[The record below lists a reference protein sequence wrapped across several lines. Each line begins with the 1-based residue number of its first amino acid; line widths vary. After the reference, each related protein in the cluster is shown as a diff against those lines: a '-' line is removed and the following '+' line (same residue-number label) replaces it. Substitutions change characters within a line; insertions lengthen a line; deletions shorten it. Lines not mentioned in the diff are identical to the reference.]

1 MKMLIIKPSSLG
13 DIIHTLPFLKA
24 VKDSFPD
31 AGIDWVIS
39 SNLKGLIENNP
50 LINEVIVFDKD
61 AWKKIKNLPGTINE
75 ISLLKKILKS
85 KKYDIAVDLQGLLRS
100 GIITYYTPAG
110 TKIGFAGAREGS
122 RFFYNRKISAE
133 GSSHAVDKNLEIAR
147 AIGAKKGKVD
157 FPLTIDEVS
166 KERVEKLINDVK
178 EYVVVAPSARW
189 VTKIW
194 PAERFASLIR
204 KINLPCVITGG
215 KGDREI
221 AQHIMELSNDK
232 QMDNSPGSSLK
243 LRGERGVTEP
253 ETHIFNLAG
262 KTDLKELVA
271 LIAGARAVVSNDSGP
286 MHVAAAFDK
295 PLVALF
301 GPTDP
306 AKTGP
311 YGWQKNGNF
320 RVIRSGVPC
329 SPCFKK
335 KCGNFICMDNI
346 SVDDVYE
353 AIKEYL

>member
-31 AGIDWVIS
+31 AMIDWVIS
-39 SNLKGLIENNP
+39 RNLKGLIENNP

-61 AWKKIKNLPGTINE
+61 SWKKMKNLPGTINE
-75 ISLLKKILKS
+75 MSLLKKILKS
-85 KKYDIAVDLQGLLRS
+85 RKYDIAVDLQGLLRS

-110 TKIGFAGAREGS
+110 TKIGFADAREGS
-122 RFFYNRKISAE
+122 RFFYDRKISAE
-133 GSSHAVDKNLEIAR
+133 GSFHAVDKNLAIAG
-147 AIGAKKGKVD
+147 AIGAKKGKVK
-157 FPLTIDEVS
+157 FPLTIDNTS
-166 KERVEKLINDVK
+166 RERVKKLTNNVN
-178 EYVVVAPSARW
+178 EYVVIAPSARW
-189 VTKIW
+189 ITKIW
-194 PAERFASLIR
+194 PAEHFASLIR

-221 AQHIMELSNDK
+221 AQKIMEGIKTVNTSFSHRK
-232 QMDNSPGSSLK
+232 
-243 LRGERGVTEP
+243 GVLQYAPTN
-253 ETHIFNLAG
+253 IINLTG

-271 LIAGARAVVSNDSGP
+271 LIEGATAVVSNDSGP
-286 MHVAAAFDK
+286 MHIAAAFNK

-311 YGWQKNGNF
+311 YGWQKNENF
-320 RVIRSGVPC
+320 RVVRSGVPC

-335 KCGNFICMDNI
+335 KCGNFRCMENI

>member
-31 AGIDWVIS
+31 TRIDWVIS
-39 SNLKGLIENNP
+39 RNLKGLVENNP

-61 AWKKIKNLPGTINE
+61 SWKKIKNLPGTINE
-75 ISLLKKILKS
+75 MSLLKKILKS

-110 TKIGFAGAREGS
+110 TKIGFADAREGS

-133 GSSHAVDKNLEIAR
+133 GSFHAVDKNLEIAR
-147 AIGAKKGKVD
+147 AIGAKKGKVG
-157 FPLTIDEVS
+157 FPLAIDEAS
-166 KERVEKLINDVK
+166 KERVKKLINNVK

-189 VTKIW
+189 TTKIW
-194 PAERFASLIR
+194 PAEHFASLVR
-204 KINLPCVITGG
+204 KINVPCVIIGG

-221 AQHIMELSNDK
+221 AQEIMEKILNA
-232 QMDNSPGSSLK
+232 DNPSKSSLK
-243 LRGERGVTEP
+243 LRGERGDTEP
-253 ETHIFNLAG
+253 VRRIFNLAG
-262 KTDLKELVA
+262 TTDLKELVA
-271 LIAGARAVVSNDSGP
+271 LIEGARAVVSNDSGP
-286 MHVAAAFDK
+286 MHVAAAFNK
-295 PLVALF
+295 PLAALF

-306 AKTGP
+306 VKTGP
-311 YGWQKNGNF
+311 YGWQKNEHF
-320 RVIRSGVPC
+320 RVIRSRVSC

-335 KCGNFICMDNI
+335 KCSNFICMDNI
-346 SVDDVYE
+346 SVDDVFE